1 LFLRSAAKGRPSG
14 PDRATPQQIESIM
27 NPRQTQEQIGLFP
40 ATTQA
45 QAKTQTGSPQ
55 SLLGVIGQALAVI
68 GSALASWPERRATYE
83 KLRRLTDRELA
94 DIGIARGDITRVFE
108 PDFRL
113 PAPANANAAEAQ
125 KGWRAA

>member
-1 LFLRSAAKGRPSG
+1 
-14 PDRATPQQIESIM
+14 M

-45 QAKTQTGSPQ
+45 QAETQTGSPR
-55 SLLGVIGQALAVI
+55 SVFGVIGQALAAI
-68 GSALASWPERRATYE
+68 GTALATWPERRATYE
-83 KLRRLTDRELA
+83 KLRFLTDRELA
-94 DIGIARGDITRVFE
+94 DIGIDRADITRVFE

-113 PAPANANAAEAQ
+113 PAPANANASAKPE

>member
-1 LFLRSAAKGRPSG
+1 
-14 PDRATPQQIESIM
+14 M

-40 ATTQA
+40 AATQA
-45 QAKTQTGSPQ
+45 ETQAGSPR
-55 SLLGVIGQALAVI
+55 SFFGVLGQALAVI
-68 GSALASWPERRATYE
+68 GTTLATWPERRATYE

-94 DIGIARGDITRVFE
+94 DIGIDRGDITRVFE

-113 PAPANANAAEAQ
+113 PAPANANATDAAP

>member
-1 LFLRSAAKGRPSG
+1 
-14 PDRATPQQIESIM
+14 M

-45 QAKTQTGSPQ
+45 QAETQTGSPQ

-113 PAPANANAAEAQ
+113 PAPANANADAAPT

>member
-1 LFLRSAAKGRPSG
+1 
-14 PDRATPQQIESIM
+14 M

-40 ATTQA
+40 AATQA
-45 QAKTQTGSPQ
+45 QADAQTGS
-55 SLLGVIGQALAVI
+55 SRSVFGVIGQALAAI
-68 GSALASWPERRATYE
+68 GTALATWPERRATYE

-113 PAPANANAAEAQ
+113 PAPANANAAAAE

>member
-1 LFLRSAAKGRPSG
+1 
-14 PDRATPQQIESIM
+14 M

-45 QAKTQTGSPQ
+45 QAETQTGSPQ

-113 PAPANANAAEAQ
+113 PAPANANATDAAQ